1 MPLRI
6 FKSAL
11 IVTLPL
17 AIAGCGGGSGGPQ
30 PANGLAFA
38 TNENEAG
45 ADGIILAPGDTV
57 TTQLNLLRHGLPLND
72 NTLSNQT
79 VRVEQVDES
88 TIRLA
93 WGDAAGAT
101 FLATAADPTRYE
113 HVSNP
118 AIAVTLYPADG
129 NTHVAVMNYEH
140 GTLGYAGSAVFG
152 HLTAPSDLPT
162 GGEVEYQGSALVH
175 AYTDNGMGGHDY
187 DTDIWEMFL
196 TASFDAGG
204 VAGGLDADGTLISIE
219 NGTISGNGLHAS
231 LAGAGGINGS
241 LSGNFYGTNASEV
254 GGTLELTHDSGV
266 VTGAFIGF
274 SD

>member
-1 MPLRI
+1 MPLSI
-6 FKSAL
+6 LKSAL
-11 IVTLPL
+11 IISLPL

-38 TNENEAG
+38 TDENEAG
-45 ADGIILAPGDTV
+45 ADSIILQPGETV
-57 TTQLNLLRHGLPLND
+57 TTQLNLLRHGLSLNE
-72 NTLSNQT
+72 NTLSQEM

-101 FLATAADPTRYE
+101 FVATAADPTRYE
-113 HVSNP
+113 SITVPS
-118 AIAVTLYPADG
+118 ISVTLYPADG
-129 NTHVAVMNYEH
+129 NTHVAAMTYDHEL
-140 GTLGYAGSAVFG
+140 LGLTGSAVFG

-175 AYTDNGMGGHDY
+175 AYSDNGMGGHDY
-187 DTDIWEMFL
+187 DTDIWEMYL
-196 TASFDAGG
+196 AASFDSGM
-204 VAGGLDADGTLISIE
+204 VAGGLDADGSFVSIE
-219 NGTISGNGLHAS
+219 NGTIIGNGFEAS
-231 LAGAGGINGS
+231 LAGAGGTNGS

-254 GGTLELTHDSGV
+254 GGTLELTHGNGV